1 MKLDSGLSI
10 CAAQTYL
17 PRVISSV
24 FTGRHEESLA
34 LRNTW
39 RLNTRH
45 SVYLRLFV
53 LSAWRSGLCARSG
66 PKHWRWCQNTKLQG
80 STVMSEHEGVTAG
93 TCYTHSLHA
102 GLRQIDQPVLGLP
115 GQTRSVLVFGQTWS
129 VFVLAFIS
137 SCLGQTRSVLALVS
151 QTLSFPVLFRID
163 QFLPWSDF
171 ISYFSLSWPDSITSC
186 LGQNRSV
193 LVLDRLDH
201 FLSWPDSITSCLGQN
216 LSVLV
221 LVRQNR
227 SVLVLAKR
235 YHFLSWTD
243 SISSCLGQN
252 WSVLVLDRI
261 DQLFSWTDSKMFCLC
276 HTRSVLDQIRS
287 VLDLGRFTQFLENSF
302 LSLPD
307 SISLGQIG
315 SCLYAIRS
323 VLGKLLSLPDLISSW
338 QIRLDQLLTNQFLSL
353 PDSIS
358 SCAC

>member
-1 MKLDSGLSI
+1 
-10 CAAQTYL
+10 
-17 PRVISSV
+17 
-24 FTGRHEESLA
+24 
-34 LRNTW
+34 
-39 RLNTRH
+39 
-45 SVYLRLFV
+45 
-53 LSAWRSGLCARSG
+53 
-66 PKHWRWCQNTKLQG
+66 
-80 STVMSEHEGVTAG
+80 MSEHEGMTAG
-93 TCYTHSLHA
+93 TCYTHSLRA

-115 GQTRSVLVFGQTWS
+115 GQTRSVLVFGQTLS
-129 VFVLAFIS
+129 GLALARRGEAWPDLIS
-137 SCLGQTRSVLALVS
+137 FCFGLYQFLSWPDSIGSCLGQSDLFISSLVQNRSVLALVR
-151 QTLSFPVLFRID
+151 L
-163 QFLPWSDF
+163 
-171 ISYFSLSWPDSITSC
+171 ISYFSLSWPDSITSY

-227 SVLVLAKR
+227 SVLVLAKL

-243 SISSCLGQN
+243 SVSSCLGQN
-252 WSVLVLDRI
+252 RSVLVLDRI
-261 DQLFSWTDSKMFCLC
+261 DQLFSWTNSIVFCLC
-276 HTRSVLDQIRS
+276 HTRSVLGQIRS

-307 SISLGQIG
+307 SISLGQI
-315 SCLYAIRS
+315 SCCLYAIRS
-323 VLGKLLSLPDLISSW
+323 VLGKLLFLPDLISSW